1 MPNAHHLVQ
10 LPTSVRSSAIREGD
24 TVRVAFRVREGD
36 RERVQSFQGVV
47 LRKGGSGPGAS
58 FTVRRVA
65 YDVGIERTFPVH
77 SPLIESVT
85 VARHGHVRRAKLYY
99 LRALS
104 GRAAR
109 VKERRGLL
117 EQLAGDEGMT
127 GPEALPAEATVQT
140 VAPAAEA
147 AAKPAPAKE
156 RAPAPKPAGAKAA
169 KAKPAK
175 AEGTAKPA
183 APAAPR

>member
-10 LPTSVRSSAIREGD
+10 LPTSVRSTAIREGD
-24 TVRVAFRVREGD
+24 TVRVAFRVREGE
-36 RERVQSFQGVV
+36 RERVQSFEGVV
-47 LRKGGSGPGAS
+47 IGKGGSGPGAC
-58 FTVRRVA
+58 FTVRRVT

-77 SPLIESVT
+77 SPLIESITVT
-85 VARHGHVRRAKLYY
+85 RRGHVRRAKLYY

-117 EQLAGDEGMT
+117 EQLVGGEGMT
-127 GPEALPAEATVQT
+127 GPEAVPAEATVQT
-140 VAPAAEA
+140 VTPAAA
-147 AAKPAPAKE
+147 PGAAKPAPAKE
-156 RAPAPKPAGAKAA
+156 RAAKPAAAKAA

-183 APAAPR
+183 AAPR